1 MILTGFVT
9 FLAKTLR
16 EQQIHYSTTP
26 TSEKIYGYHNMEI
39 QDMAKD
45 GWNIPAGK
53 RKVSFYINRFL
64 NI

>member
-26 TSEKIYGYHNMEI
+26 TSENIFGQDNMEI
-39 QDMAKD
+39 QEMGQD
-45 GWNIPAGK
+45 GWNPPQTEKI
-53 RKVSFYINRFL
+53 SFYIYRF
-64 NI
+64 